1 MVDAA
6 GVERRRAPL
15 QAMHL
20 IAAAEQEFGE
30 IGAVLAGGAGDQ
42 GDLARHRPGGA
53 SDVEGLAA
61 AAAAFLVRIAED
73 EARLKLV
80 LHIVHLRADD
90 EHGGSRVDEEGYA
103 LLLDLVL
110 EALLFLGVFDRI
122 AHAGA
127 ALDRKSKLLTS
138 SQ

>member
-1 MVDAA
+1 MVQVKARRRLVRVDIEMVDAA

-73 EARLKLV
+73 EARPKLV
-80 LHIVHLRADD
+80 LHKVHPTGKAP
-90 EHGGSRVDEEGYA
+90 
-103 LLLDLVL
+103 
-110 EALLFLGVFDRI
+110 
-122 AHAGA
+122 
-127 ALDRKSKLLTS
+127 
-138 SQ
+138 